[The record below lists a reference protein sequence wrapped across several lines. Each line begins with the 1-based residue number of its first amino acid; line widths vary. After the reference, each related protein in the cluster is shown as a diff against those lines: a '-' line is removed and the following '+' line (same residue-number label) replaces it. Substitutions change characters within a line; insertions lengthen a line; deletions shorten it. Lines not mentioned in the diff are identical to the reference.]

1 MLGGSRLQ
9 VPAIEAAQRLG
20 FRVVCADYDPDAVG
34 FKVADVS
41 SLTSTLD
48 VEAVEALAREE
59 QADFVITS
67 TSDAPVSMRH
77 AKGCHAEKARRSRS
91 AHARVRS
98 VQQR

>member
-1 MLGGSRLQ
+1 MTNVDQRRTVVMLGGSRLQ

-59 QADFVITS
+59 QGRLRDYI
-67 TSDAPVSMRH
+67 H
-77 AKGCHAEKARRSRS
+77 E
-91 AHARVRS
+91 
-98 VQQR
+98 